1 MTCKTPVIASI
12 RSKCL
17 MHLSNTS
24 GLLTANE
31 IGHMNRLDEATFDSI
46 LTKPQQQQ
54 PVKHLNKLAQAY
66 KQLVN
71 QMIQHEQQCQQQ
83 QHNNVEGRQE
93 KSKSTILEDENS
105 PLGSEDVFEPPE
117 MSGLMHIKQEI
128 LEHAQIEP
136 STLLFDENSKAIEIE
151 DEQSKKSPSIET
163 LTTHTTSNKLNFPSL
178 ASTLEKSK
186 LESNNNSDDDSNS
199 SDSSSTSSTSSS
211 NSSSSSTSAS
221 SASSSNSNSSDAD
234 TSSNESETESES
246 DSSTSSDT
254 ETKSKSTL
262 DLNENKNLDT
272 IVENDEKNYSP
283 NPNTQDTT
291 SQSEELVKI
300 NDENTNDKASD

>member
-1 MTCKTPVIASI
+1 
-12 RSKCL
+12 

-24 GLLTANE
+24 GVLTTNE

-46 LTKPQQQQ
+46 LKKPQQLQ

-71 QMIQHEQQCQQQ
+71 QMIQHEQCQQQ
-83 QHNNVEGRQE
+83 QHNIFEGRQE
-93 KSKSTILEDENS
+93 KSKSTILEDEHS

-117 MSGLMHIKQEI
+117 MAGLIHIKQEI
-128 LEHAQIEP
+128 LEHAQSEP
-136 STLLFDENSKAIEIE
+136 STLLFDENSKASEIE
-151 DEQSKKSPSIET
+151 DEQSKKSPLKET
-163 LTTHTTSNKLNFPSL
+163 LTHTTSNKLNFPSL

-186 LESNNNSDDDSNS
+186 LESSNNSDDDSNS

-211 NSSSSSTSAS
+211 TSSSSTSAS
-221 SASSSNSNSSDAD
+221 SVSSSNSNSSDAD
-234 TSSNESETESES
+234 TSSNESDTESES
-246 DSSTSSDT
+246 DSSASSSSDT
-254 ETKSKSTL
+254 ETKFKSTL
-262 DLNENKNLDT
+262 DLNENKNLET
-272 IVENDEKNYSP
+272 IVENYEKNSSP
-283 NPNTQDTT
+283 TPNTQHTT